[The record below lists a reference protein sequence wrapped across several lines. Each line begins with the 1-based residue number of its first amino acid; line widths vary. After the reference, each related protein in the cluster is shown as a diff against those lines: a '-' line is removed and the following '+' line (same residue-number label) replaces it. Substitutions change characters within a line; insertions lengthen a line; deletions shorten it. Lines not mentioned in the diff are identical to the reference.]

1 MINRILNLGSAALL
15 YFSMAT
21 VASILMIATV
31 LWSRGYFSGER
42 AFQILSVMYGI
53 DMAELRDGQM
63 ISSDRNSTEMAS
75 LDDVIAARAMKSLD
89 LDLREQAFEK
99 GVTDLH
105 DMRVQLAEERRRY
118 NLMKRSFDDE
128 LTRL

>member
-31 LWSRGYFSGER
+31 LWSRGYFAGDR

-105 DMRVQLAEERRRY
+105 DMRV
-118 NLMKRSFDDE
+118 
-128 LTRL
+128 